1 VRRKEIEENLRD
13 DIAFREE
20 LILGRDLA
28 REKAKSDYL
37 AALAEI
43 DERIIRAEI
52 AIEKWKKKLADS
64 YEP

>member
-1 VRRKEIEENLRD
+1 MRRKEIEENLRD

-20 LILGRDLA
+20 LIQGRDLA

-64 YEP
+64 YES